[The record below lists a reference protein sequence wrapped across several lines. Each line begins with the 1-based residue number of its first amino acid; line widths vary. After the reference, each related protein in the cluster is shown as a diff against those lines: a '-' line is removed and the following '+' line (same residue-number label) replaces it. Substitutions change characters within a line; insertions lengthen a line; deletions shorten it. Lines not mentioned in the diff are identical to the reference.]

1 MSSQEFKRLDLANRR
16 FTWRPSQIRF
26 IISDSPSSTWVP
38 PQVNAEQAIRRL
50 GRCAAKHI
58 CSRQPWV
65 SARAAFLT
73 GLVDPFHRHG
83 IAPAGCSF
91 AHSSLH
97 SGTASTIAGGPAVN
111 VSERPIR
118 RRFRGSLP
126 PRTQAHFVFVRS
138 VELNEQTTRP
148 SRTVWCSGASPAF
161 GVPQSP
167 LRAGLLVHTSFSA
180 HFQDCQALQAL
191 ASSCSS
197 PCPHGQLHAFAL
209 G

>member
-1 MSSQEFKRLDLANRR
+1 MGATPGKCRTGDKKTRQMCSQAHLFPPALGISQGGVSHGPRRPLPPAWHCASRLLVRTLR
-16 FTWRPSQIRF
+16 FS
-26 IISDSPSSTWVP
+26 
-38 PQVNAEQAIRRL
+38 
-50 GRCAAKHI
+50 
-58 CSRQPWV
+58 
-65 SARAAFLT
+65 
-73 GLVDPFHRHG
+73 
-83 IAPAGCSF
+83 
-91 AHSSLH
+91 H